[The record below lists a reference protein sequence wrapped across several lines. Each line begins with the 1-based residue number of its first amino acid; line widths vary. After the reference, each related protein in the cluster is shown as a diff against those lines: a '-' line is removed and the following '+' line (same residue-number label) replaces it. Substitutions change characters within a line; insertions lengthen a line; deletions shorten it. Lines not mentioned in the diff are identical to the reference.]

1 MTLSD
6 AAMPMH
12 AVRRHLCG
20 AFIALLI
27 CAAPSAVR
35 AQDTLSTANL
45 KPTLEGHVA
54 QLALRDGTSLVG
66 RVLEVTATS
75 IRFASSVGEITV
87 PRSSV
92 ASARDVDA
100 ASMHD
105 GEIWLEDPSRTRL
118 FFAPTGRMLR
128 TGERYFADAY
138 VFFPSIQYGLSDIV
152 TVGGGMSIFPGIGLD
167 EQLFYLTPKVSVLA
181 GPTVNV
187 AVGALVAG
195 AKGISDDSPFG
206 LGYGVATYGGED
218 GSITAGGGFGFSRG
232 NTSSTALLMVGGSQ
246 RVAKS
251 LALVTEN
258 YFTSDKD
265 AGFLLSGGIRFMS
278 EHLAVDLALFG
289 TKSSDTVVPYLA
301 FIYRW

>member
-1 MTLSD
+1 
-6 AAMPMH
+6 MPVS
-12 AVRRHLCG
+12 ARRRLRG
-20 AFIALLI
+20 AFIALLLG
-27 CAAPSAVR
+27 AAPSSVR

-45 KPTLEGHVA
+45 KPTLEGHVT
-54 QLALRDGTSLVG
+54 QLFLRDGTALVG
-66 RVLEVTATS
+66 RVLEVTATN
-75 IRFASSVGEITV
+75 IRIASSIGEITV
-87 PRSSV
+87 LRSSV
-92 ASARDVDA
+92 ASAKDVST

-105 GEIWLEDPSRTRL
+105 GEIWPEDPSRTRL

-138 VFFPSIQYGLSDIV
+138 VFFPSIQYGVSDIV

-181 GPTVNV
+181 GPNVNV

-195 AKGISDDSPFG
+195 AKSISDDSPFG
-206 LGYGVATYGGED
+206 LGYGVATFGGED
-218 GSITAGGGFGFSRG
+218 GSVTAGGGFGFSKG

-258 YFTSDKD
+258 YFTSDRD

-289 TKSSDTVVPYLA
+289 GNNIDAVVPYVA